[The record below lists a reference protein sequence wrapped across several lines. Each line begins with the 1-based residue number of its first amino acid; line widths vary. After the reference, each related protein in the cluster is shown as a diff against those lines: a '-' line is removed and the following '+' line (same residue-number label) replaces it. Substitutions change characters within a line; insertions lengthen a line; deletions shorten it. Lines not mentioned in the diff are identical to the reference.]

1 MATSDQITIGELA
14 RRGGVADSTVRYYER
29 KGLLRP
35 SGRTQSNYRVYGPES
50 VQRLHFIRSAQ
61 TSGLSLEDIQML
73 LDFRD
78 GIPAPCADVQAVI
91 ESRLEQIRRQVRDL
105 QIVQQTLERFRE
117 SCAGAGG
124 EEPCP
129 VLDEIEGSD

>member
-1 MATSDQITIGELA
+1 MATNDQITIGELA

-29 KGLLRP
+29 KGLLLP
-35 SGRTQSNYRVYGPES
+35 SGRTQSNYRVYGPAS

-61 TSGLSLEDIQML
+61 ASGLSLEDIQML

-78 GIPAPCADVQAVI
+78 GISAPCAEVQGVI

-105 QIVQQTLERFRE
+105 QLVQQTLERFRE
-117 SCAGAGG
+117 SCAGASD
-124 EEPCP
+124 EDPCP